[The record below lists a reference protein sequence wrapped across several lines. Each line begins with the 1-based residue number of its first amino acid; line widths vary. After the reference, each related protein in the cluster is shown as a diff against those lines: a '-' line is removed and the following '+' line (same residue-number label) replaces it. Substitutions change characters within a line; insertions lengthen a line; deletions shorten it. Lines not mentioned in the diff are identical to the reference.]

1 MLNTFRPVA
10 RNRDFLVAL
19 TGRSV
24 SVFGDEVA
32 LVALTL
38 RLQAAG
44 AHPQEVALLLGAG
57 LVPFVLLAGVAG
69 RLVDS
74 ADSRHI
80 LVAVTLGQACCC
92 IPLIFTGN
100 AAVMIALVALL
111 GCGAAFTQATW
122 QALIPR
128 VVGEDNIGAAISA
141 QQTTVTLASVAAPAV
156 SGLLCAAFGTGV
168 PLALDAVTFG
178 AMTIAAATVR
188 TRRSGPIQAGA
199 HGERGGWAVLRADPL
214 LAPLVTSLA
223 AFVLLGMMT
232 NVVTVFLVRETLHA
246 GAGWYG
252 GLEALWMLGIVAG
265 ALASGRMTADAGRA
279 RAALAGAGLISLAL
293 FGYGLAPAV
302 ALVVPAAVLG
312 GVGNGIVN
320 VCVATLVMTRTDE
333 RVRGRVSAALGAVLQ
348 GASVASLVIGG
359 ALAAV
364 LDPRQIFLLAGGL
377 GAVVTAVAT
386 AAVTGSGRAASAPV
400 PDVEPLRYFVRH

>member
-1 MLNTFRPVA
+1 MLNTFRPLA

-38 RLQAAG
+38 RLQAGG
-44 AHPQEVALLLGAG
+44 ARPYLVALLLGAG
-57 LVPFVLLAGVAG
+57 LVPFVLLAGVTG

-80 LVAVTLGQACCC
+80 LVAVTVGQVCCC

-122 QALIPR
+122 QALTPR

-141 QQTTVTLASVAAPAV
+141 QQTSVTLASVLAPAV

-178 AMTIAAATVR
+178 VMTIAAATIR
-188 TRRSGPIQAGA
+188 TRRSGGLQAGA
-199 HGERGGWAVLRADPL
+199 RGSRGERGGWAILRADPL
-214 LAPLVTSLA
+214 LA
-223 AFVLLGMMT
+223 
-232 NVVTVFLVRETLHA
+232 
-246 GAGWYG
+246 
-252 GLEALWMLGIVAG
+252 
-265 ALASGRMTADAGRA
+265 
-279 RAALAGAGLISLAL
+279 
-293 FGYGLAPAV
+293 
-302 ALVVPAAVLG
+302 
-312 GVGNGIVN
+312 
-320 VCVATLVMTRTDE
+320 
-333 RVRGRVSAALGAVLQ
+333 
-348 GASVASLVIGG
+348 
-359 ALAAV
+359 
-364 LDPRQIFLLAGGL
+364 
-377 GAVVTAVAT
+377 
-386 AAVTGSGRAASAPV
+386 
-400 PDVEPLRYFVRH
+400 